1 MKILIDNGHGVDT
14 AGKSSPDGRLR
25 EFAYARLI
33 AIRIV
38 DELMQRG
45 YDSERIV
52 PEENDISLKERC
64 NRVNNICKKLGA
76 DNVILVSIHCN
87 AAGSGQWMNA
97 RGWEAWTSIGETK
110 ADKLATCLYDAAKE
124 AGFKLR
130 KDETDGDP
138 DKEGHLYIL
147 KHTLCPAVLTENLF
161 QDNREDVEYLL
172 SETGK
177 QTIVDLHVNGIVE
190 YINSATK

>member
-14 AGKSSPDGRLR
+14 AGKRSPDGRLM

-45 YDSERIV
+45 YDAERIV
-52 PEENDISLKERC
+52 TEENDISLKERC

-76 DNVILVSIHCN
+76 DNVILVSVHCN

-147 KHTLCPAVLTENLF
+147 KHTVCQAVLTENLF

-177 QTIVDLHVNGIVE
+177 QAIVDLHVNGIIE

>member
-14 AGKSSPDGRLR
+14 AGKRSPDGRLM

-45 YDSERIV
+45 YDAERIV
-52 PEENDISLKERC
+52 TEENDISLKERC

-87 AAGSGQWMNA
+87 AAGSGQWMSA
-97 RGWEAWTSIGETK
+97 RGWEAWTSIGNTK
-110 ADKLATCLYDAAKE
+110 ADKLATCLYKAAGK

-147 KHTLCPAVLTENLF
+147 KHTVCPAVLTENLF

-190 YINSATK
+190 YINSVTK